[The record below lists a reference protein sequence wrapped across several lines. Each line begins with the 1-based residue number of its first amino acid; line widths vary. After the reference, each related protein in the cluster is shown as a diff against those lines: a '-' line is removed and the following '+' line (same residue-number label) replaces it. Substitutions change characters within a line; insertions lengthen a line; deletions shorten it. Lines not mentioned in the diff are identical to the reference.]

1 MKLVFAR
8 VSLPDNSELMRYVTK
23 LTSIFIEVLHVAVDV
38 EKLRIFLTYFVLGVV
53 LLRSEVGSKNIDKSI
68 SIADRTKAFAIRI
81 IKACSFL
88 DEKPGVC
95 RTREQLLR
103 SGTSIGANVHESRS
117 AQSDRDFLHKM
128 EIALKEARETEYWL
142 EILIESEVVEKA
154 KFSPLL
160 QEADEIVKI
169 LVTSTRTIKQRL
181 NASKSNGRRMEAA
194 SEN

>member
-1 MKLVFAR
+1 M
-8 VSLPDNSELMRYVTK
+8 
-23 LTSIFIEVLHVAVDV
+23 
-38 EKLRIFLTYFVLGVV
+38 
-53 LLRSEVGSKNIDKSI
+53 DKGI
-68 SIADRTKAFAIRI
+68 NIADRTKAFAVRI

-95 RTREQLLR
+95 RTLSKQLLR

-117 AQSDRDFLHKM
+117 AQSDKDFLHKM

-142 EILIESEVVEKA
+142 EILIESEVVEKS

-169 LVTSTRTIKQRL
+169 LVASIRKIKDRL
-181 NASKSNGRRMEAA
+181 NGNKFRSRKMVVARDKHSVFTTFTATGN
-194 SEN
+194 SEVIPPS